1 MQVCTPFT
9 RGADL
14 ATDQLEEVSGG
25 KPAPVRRR
33 KQQRTVD
40 TRLKIIKAALSEFA
54 LRSFDGATTRGISDV
69 ADVPHSLVLY
79 HFQNKEQ
86 LWYETVREVVSWYTR
101 RAFGSGAS
109 GSSRDAAARLRR
121 DFAFYI
127 RFCAENPDF
136 FRLLT
141 HENTQAS
148 DRLTWFVTHH
158 VGPTISRT
166 TRLIA
171 LAQSEGC
178 FVEGDPLTLLY
189 LFVGAATSPYR
200 SAREIELLTGAR
212 PDVEASI
219 TAHIATCER
228 LFFRTPA
235 PLTA

>member
-1 MQVCTPFT
+1 MTTEQI
-9 RGADL
+9 
-14 ATDQLEEVSGG
+14 ENVSGE

-54 LRSFDGATTRGISDV
+54 LRSFDGATTRGISD
-69 ADVPHSLVLY
+69 AAQVPHSLVLY
-79 HFQNKEQ
+79 HFRNKEQ

-101 RAFGSGAS
+101 RGV
-109 GSSRDAAARLRR
+109 GSSRSRSSKDAAARLRR
-121 DFAFYI
+121 DFDYYI

-158 VGPTISRT
+158 VGPTVGRT

-171 LAQSEGC
+171 QAQAEGR
-178 FVEGDPLTLLY
+178 FVEGDALTLLY
-189 LFVGAATSPYR
+189 LFLGAATSPYR
-200 SAREIELLTGAR
+200 SAREIELLTGTR
-212 PDVEASI
+212 PDVEAAI
-219 TAHIATCER
+219 NAHIATCER

-235 PLTA
+235 PAAAPATA